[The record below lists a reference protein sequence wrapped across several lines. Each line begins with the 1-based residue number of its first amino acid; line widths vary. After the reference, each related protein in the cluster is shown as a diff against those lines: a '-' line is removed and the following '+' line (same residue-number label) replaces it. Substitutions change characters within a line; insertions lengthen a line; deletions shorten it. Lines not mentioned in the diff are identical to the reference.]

1 LADYKET
8 HDTVKIELYGDISWE
23 LMASD
28 IDKALLY
35 ANKELELSTKTN
47 RKAVIAQSE
56 SDIGNIYNRKSSYD
70 DAIIHYS
77 KALLLRKELKQ
88 DVKVAGV

>member
-1 LADYKET
+1 MADYKET

-28 IDKALLY
+28 IDKPLLF

-56 SDIGNIYNRKSSYD
+56 SDIGNIYNRKSLYD
-70 DAIIHYS
+70 DAIINYN

-88 DVKVAGV
+88 DVKVTGV

>member
-1 LADYKET
+1 
-8 HDTVKIELYGDISWE
+8 
-23 LMASD
+23 MASD

-35 ANKELELSTKTN
+35 VNKELELSTKTN

-56 SDIGNIYNRKSSYD
+56 NNIGNIYNRKSSYD
-70 DAIIHYS
+70 DAIINYN

-88 DVKVAGV
+88 DVKVTGV

>member
-1 LADYKET
+1 MADYKET

-35 ANKELELSTKTN
+35 VNKELELSTKTN

-56 SDIGNIYNRKSSYD
+56 SDIGNIYNRKSLYD
-70 DAIIHYS
+70 DAIINYN

>member
-28 IDKALLY
+28 MDKALLY

-47 RKAVIAQSE
+47 RQAVIAQSE

>member
-1 LADYKET
+1 
-8 HDTVKIELYGDISWE
+8 
-23 LMASD
+23 MASD

-47 RKAVIAQSE
+47 RKADVAQSE
-56 SDIGNIYNRKSSYD
+56 SNIGNIYNRKSLYD
-70 DAIIHYS
+70 DAIINYN

-88 DVKVAGV
+88 DVKVIGV